1 MEITFYDTTG
11 RITGMARVKD
21 DMVDMIKSP
30 EGSTH
35 PHVDGNYFAQAATK
49 YVLAGAIADRPANP
63 AILTGLELTALPVPC
78 TIQINAASYP
88 CTEDHATLSFGL
100 PGTYK
105 VTVKAFPMLDKE
117 FSIAYPA

>member
-1 MEITFYDTTG
+1 MDITFYDTTG
-11 RITGMARVKD
+11 KITGTAYFKD
-21 DMVDMIKSP
+21 DLADMIKSA

-35 PHVDGNYFAQAATK
+35 PHVDGNHFADRDTK
-49 YVLAGAIADRPANP
+49 YVLDGILADRPANP
-63 AILTGLELTALPVPC
+63 ATLTGLELTALPVPC
-78 TIQINAASYP
+78 TISINAATYP
-88 CTEDHATLSFGL
+88 CAEDHATLSFGL